1 MMDLLD
7 HASGIETQ
15 FTEMALARQLDAASR
30 QTGNQTSATECAEC
44 GDAIPQKRRQHIP
57 GCQYCT
63 PCQELADKGK
73 L

>member
-1 MMDLLD
+1 MPDVFD
-7 HASGIETQ
+7 HASAIEAKFNQ
-15 FTEMALARQLDAASR
+15 MALDRQLGAASR
-30 QTGNQTSATECAEC
+30 QTGNQTSATECTEC
-44 GDAIPQKRRQHIP
+44 GDAIPEKRRQHIP